1 MIDANELKAYYY
13 AEPFEPIE
21 IVLID
26 GRHIIVKEREH
37 FGWSTEAR
45 ILMFPASP
53 DVVDSAPFSNVI
65 EVRPVKR
72 GGSGGRRK
80 AS

>member
-1 MIDANELKAYYY
+1 MIDINELKAYYY
-13 AEPFEPIE
+13 ADPFEPIE

-26 GRHIIVKEREH
+26 GRRIVVLEREH
-37 FGWSTEAR
+37 FGWSAEAR
-45 ILMFPASP
+45 VLMFPASAE
-53 DVVDSAPFSNVI
+53 VVDSAPFSSVV